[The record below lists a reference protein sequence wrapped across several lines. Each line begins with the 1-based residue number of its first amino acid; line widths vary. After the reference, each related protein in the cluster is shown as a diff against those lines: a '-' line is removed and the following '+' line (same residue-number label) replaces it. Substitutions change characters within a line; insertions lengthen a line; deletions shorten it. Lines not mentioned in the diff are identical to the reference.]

1 MSELSEPTASGQ
13 PAEITRSAADGV
25 YTILAGRPGCRELF
39 ITARAQPGA
48 PVGAMLARIAEA
60 LDSHDARIVSQ
71 VVFYLD
77 RDQARTA
84 RAIADQWGPP
94 RWPITW
100 LASEGGADA
109 PGGML
114 IYAVSGPPVEPIMS
128 GSRVIG
134 SFYQDALARY
144 CMLGDLRDGDGL
156 DPRPVQAERVLDQ
169 MASALAEV
177 DMSFAHV
184 LRTWFYNDDILGWYD
199 EFNAVRTGYFK
210 THGVF
215 DGLVPAS
222 TGIGARNPFG
232 AALTGGLIAVAPATK
247 GVSATALRS
256 PLQSAALDYGSSF
269 SRAVELTSP
278 HTRRVFVSGT
288 ASIAPDGLTQC
299 VGDAA
304 AQVERT
310 MDVVAAIFESRG
322 MGWADVCSG
331 VAYVRNAD
339 HARAYRDYCAAAGLG
354 DLPVV
359 LTCNTVCRDDLL
371 FELEADA
378 IAPVGP

>member
-48 PVGAMLARIAEA
+48 PVGAMLARVAEA

-128 GSRVIG
+128 GSTPKP
-134 SFYQDALARY
+134 
-144 CMLGDLRDGDGL
+144 
-156 DPRPVQAERVLDQ
+156 PR
-169 MASALAEV
+169 
-177 DMSFAHV
+177 
-184 LRTWFYNDDILGWYD
+184 
-199 EFNAVRTGYFK
+199 
-210 THGVF
+210 
-215 DGLVPAS
+215 
-222 TGIGARNPFG
+222 
-232 AALTGGLIAVAPATK
+232 
-247 GVSATALRS
+247 
-256 PLQSAALDYGSSF
+256 
-269 SRAVELTSP
+269 
-278 HTRRVFVSGT
+278 
-288 ASIAPDGLTQC
+288 
-299 VGDAA
+299 
-304 AQVERT
+304 
-310 MDVVAAIFESRG
+310 
-322 MGWADVCSG
+322 
-331 VAYVRNAD
+331 
-339 HARAYRDYCAAAGLG
+339 
-354 DLPVV
+354 
-359 LTCNTVCRDDLL
+359 
-371 FELEADA
+371 
-378 IAPVGP
+378 